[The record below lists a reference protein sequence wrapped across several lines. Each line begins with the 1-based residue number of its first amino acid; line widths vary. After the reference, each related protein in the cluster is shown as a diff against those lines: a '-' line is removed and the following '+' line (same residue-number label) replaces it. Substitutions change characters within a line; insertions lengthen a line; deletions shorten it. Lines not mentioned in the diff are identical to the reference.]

1 MSFLA
6 EMIVSYFNQNCHTY
20 SSSPFFTFAE
30 EQIIKKTIGNTFAMR
45 PMNVALSNFTSNYGV
60 ISVSTR
66 YHT

>member
-30 EQIIKKTIGNTFAMR
+30 EQIIKKTIGNTFAMK
-45 PMNVALSNFTSNYGV
+45 PLNVAISTFISNLWSHIY
-60 ISVSTR
+60 ISI
-66 YHT
+66 Y